1 MANGLKIE
9 GVGPVTW
16 TFSNKDGTEVQIR
29 SQCYY
34 VPQSKMRLI
43 SPQRLFNKE
52 KGVSGWYKGDEE
64 SFRLQFDGCPCLIVE
79 YDPRNH
85 LPIGQARIESG
96 MLPQMNFALT
106 NEGNQNNSAGQKL
119 LLNWHFRFGH
129 LNLPAVQRI
138 LRAFPFTANRFASA
152 SKCNAFDLKC
162 EICQYFKGHR
172 RPTHSSTIIAN
183 PERTGALKAEHLG
196 PGVRVSVDHLESR
209 LLGRTFDSYGKPST
223 DTYKGGCIFADHGT
237 RYIQVEHQLGFS
249 AVETIR
255 AKQNYEQ
262 QAMDNGV
269 IIQSYLTDSGAFKAN
284 SFVQHIRE
292 HTQRLQY
299 CGTNAH
305 HQNGVAERA
314 IRTVSDMARSMILHA
329 SSHWKGGIDST
340 L

>member
-85 LPIGQARIESG
+85 VPIGQARIVLG

-106 NEGNQNNSAGQKL
+106 NEGNQNISAGQKL

-152 SKCNAFDLKC
+152 SKCNAFDLKWVFVNTLKDTVV
-162 EICQYFKGHR
+162 Q
-172 RPTHSSTIIAN
+172 RPPQSSQILN
-183 PERTGALKAEHLG
+183 KL
-196 PGVRVSVDHLESR
+196 
-209 LLGRTFDSYGKPST
+209 
-223 DTYKGGCIFADHGT
+223 
-237 RYIQVEHQLGFS
+237 
-249 AVETIR
+249 
-255 AKQNYEQ
+255 
-262 QAMDNGV
+262 
-269 IIQSYLTDSGAFKAN
+269 
-284 SFVQHIRE
+284 
-292 HTQRLQY
+292 
-299 CGTNAH
+299 AH
-305 HQNGVAERA
+305 
-314 IRTVSDMARSMILHA
+314 
-329 SSHWKGGIDST
+329 
-340 L
+340 